1 MKTLD
6 KNRDRSGIAEGW
18 ILGGPTAR
26 PAKLEQNPNSN
37 TASIP
42 PAIHMKTN
50 GRNSP
55 NTGKLQFAVAQG
67 LGISLAG
74 RPAHAIMAPACRQ
87 YVLLGGWVE
96 QQKGEENRNSTTAS
110 IVPAMYMKTNDG
122 DSPNPGKLPFL

>member
-96 QQKGEENRNSTTAS
+96 RQKER
-110 IVPAMYMKTNDG
+110 KT
-122 DSPNPGKLPFL
+122 